1 MIPNKEMLPKLHI
14 VFLIVDAFAT
24 SKMSFISSYKLLP
37 KSNVTTVNKTVYV
50 IIGDKPVMLNIL
62 SINMCAQIN
71 ISYSL
76 AGNQPKRSVRS
87 IEKSVKTRH
96 GRFEQASWE
105 HTP

>member
-1 MIPNKEMLPKLHI
+1 MIVN
-14 VFLIVDAFAT
+14 AFAT
-24 SKMSFISSYKLLP
+24 SEMSFISSYKLLP

-50 IIGDKPVMLNIL
+50 IIGDKPVMLN
-62 SINMCAQIN
+62 MCAQIN
-71 ISYSL
+71 ITYSL